1 MEVCQSETD
10 VLRRRLK
17 KALLVV
23 DKFKQKYQL
32 EQEVN
37 KELAR
42 RNDQLRLGIDI
53 HFTYLSA
60 AYSLAHF
67 R

>member
-23 DKFKQKYQL
+23 DKFKQKYNL

-42 RNDQLRLGIDI
+42 RNDQLRLGNSIQSV
-53 HFTYLSA
+53 H
-60 AYSLAHF
+60 

>member
-23 DKFKQKYQL
+23 DKFKQKYNL

-42 RNDQLRLGIDI
+42 RNDQLRLGITI
-53 HFTYLSA
+53 HYMFIGNVLISYYL
-60 AYSLAHF
+60 
-67 R
+67 

>member
-17 KALLVV
+17 KALLVL

-53 HFTYLSA
+53 H
-60 AYSLAHF
+60 
-67 R
+67 

>member
-23 DKFKQKYQL
+23 DKFKQKYNL

-42 RNDQLRLGIDI
+42 RNDQLRLGISI
-53 HFTYLSA
+53 
-60 AYSLAHF
+60 
-67 R
+67 